1 MDRTCPCCRI
11 LTKNQ
16 VASELRKMT
25 AFIRQEALEKAREK
39 LNRDRQVFL
48 ALNAKEVFALVQR
61 LGFSVVLVDLDLPG
75 DAYKL
80 IQQLNDANPQR
91 LIVAIAGAVK
101 ASVPEATKE
110 LGVVEVLKKPIT
122 PEWKPVVERIRAMNL
137 LDTGG

>member
-1 MDRTCPCCRI
+1 MD
-11 LTKNQ
+11 LTLE
-16 VASELRKMT
+16 ELAVLYSQALMVLVVDHDP
-25 AFIRQEALEKAREK
+25 EALEKAREK

>member
-1 MDRTCPCCRI
+1 MAHAPLLSTDFD
-11 LTKNQ
+11 TK
-16 VASELRKMT
+16 
-25 AFIRQEALEKAREK
+25 LEKAREK

-48 ALNAKEVFALVQR
+48 ASNAKEVFALIQR

>member
-1 MDRTCPCCRI
+1 MD
-11 LTKNQ
+11 LTLE
-16 VASELRKMT
+16 ELAVLYSQALMVLVVDHDP
-25 AFIRQEALEKAREK
+25 EGLEKAREK

-48 ALNAKEVFALVQR
+48 ASNAKEVFALIQR